1 MPGSDNCTSC
11 GLPRSLT
18 RKLVWTTDGGV
29 YFQSRRSDRL
39 IFLEEEDV
47 SAILEEGVKLRGEHL
62 LDTLRE
68 CRRTFTRDEVASQL
82 TRPRRFLLRHWPL
95 AKRVVRSMF
104 REAAFFGCGNITIT
118 KIRPRKE
125 LLVKVRHPYNPHL
138 LAGDVWGFWEGLNG
152 VEALLSLSAESE
164 SEWDITVRTVSRRR
178 GMPGRRRPPK
188 RPSRDYSLE
197 VCDKCRLPLFPWEL
211 RWDTDLGTIYQ
222 SGTHRH
228 MVITSSRGWQLV
240 VDEIK
245 GSKEGALPQ
254 SLGTALAEK
263 AAAEYR
269 QLRGDNFKT
278 AYRHFFLGLPFL
290 GWGKPK
296 RVSRRPFLIDAE
308 IEGVPFPQ
316 LLEWKIA
323 GVYEALERE
332 PADIERHEADDTA
345 WRYLVGPRLEGGF
358 IEIER
363 MVPEPGRFVLPF

>member
-1 MPGSDNCTSC
+1 MPGNDNCPSC

-29 YFQSRRSDRL
+29 YFQARRSDRL

-47 SAILEEGVKLRGEHL
+47 STMLEEGVRIRGEQL
-62 LDTLRE
+62 LDTLRD
-68 CRRTFTRDEVASQL
+68 CRRNFTRDEVASQL

-104 REAAFFGCGNITIT
+104 REAAFFGCGNITIS

-125 LLVKVRHPYNPHL
+125 LVVKVRHPYNPHL
-138 LAGDVWGFWEGLNG
+138 MAGDVWGFWEGLNG

-164 SEWDITVRTVSRRR
+164 NEWDVTVRTVARKR
-178 GMPGRRRPPK
+178 GTPGRKRPPK

-197 VCDKCRLPLFPWEL
+197 VCEKCRLPLFPWEL
-211 RWDTDLGTIYQ
+211 RWDTELGTIYQ

-245 GSKEGALPQ
+245 GSKEGDFPENLGAAL
-254 SLGTALAEK
+254 SEK

-269 QLRGDNFKT
+269 QLRGDNYKT

-296 RVSRRPFLIDAE
+296 KVSRRPFLIDAE
-308 IEGVPFPQ
+308 IDGVPFPQ

-332 PADIERHEADDTA
+332 PADIEHHEAGDLG
-345 WRYLVGPRLEGGF
+345 WRYLVGPRLEGSF